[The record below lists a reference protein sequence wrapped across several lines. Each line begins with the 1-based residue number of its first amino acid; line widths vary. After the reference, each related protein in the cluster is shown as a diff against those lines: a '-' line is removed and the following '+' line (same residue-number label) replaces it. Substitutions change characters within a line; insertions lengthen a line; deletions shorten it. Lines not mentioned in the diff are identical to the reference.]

1 MKFGLKSHVKVDDLV
16 GMLIVK
22 RLEERIRIAS
32 DMIDHCLH
40 RVRPWRYHRRLE
52 EKDDVCVGEG

>member
-1 MKFGLKSHVKVDDLV
+1 MNFGLKSHVKVDDLV
-16 GMLIVK
+16 GMLIVE
-22 RLEERIRIAS
+22 RLEERIRIVS